1 MGGRRN
7 VRWKR
12 FSGIAI
18 LCLTY
23 SLFLGWTGDL
33 KKFGEEAKSVQTLSA
48 DFVQEKNLKILV
60 QPLVSKG
67 VFYFKKPDSL
77 RWEYKSPVRS
87 VLLMHNG
94 ETRRFLEGRDGVRE
108 DHGPGMQ
115 GMQVVMGEISLWLS
129 GHFGDNPDFKATVE
143 DNRAIVLTP
152 KSKSLSKFISR
163 IELLPSDRP
172 GVIRSVVLYEG
183 EDSYTTIRFE
193 NVRVNED
200 LPESLFEK
208 K

>member
-1 MGGRRN
+1 MSGRGKIRL
-7 VRWKR
+7 KGLL
-12 FSGIAI
+12 GIAV
-18 LCLTY
+18 LCLTC
-23 SLFLGWTGDL
+23 SLCLGWSGDL
-33 KKFGEEAKSVQTLSA
+33 KKFGEEANSIQTLSA

-67 VFYFKKPDSL
+67 IFYFKKPDSL
-77 RWEYKSPVRS
+77 RWEYKSPVHS

-108 DHGPGMQ
+108 DRGPGMQ

-143 DNRAIVLTP
+143 DNGAIVLTP
-152 KSKSLSKFISR
+152 RSKSLSQFISR
-163 IELLPSDRP
+163 IEMFPSDRP
-172 GVIRSVVLYEG
+172 GVIRSVILYEG

-193 NVRVNED
+193 NVKVNID
-200 LPESLFEK
+200 LPESLFLK

>member
-23 SLFLGWTGDL
+23 SLFVGWTGDL

-108 DHGPGMQ
+108 DHGPGVQ

-143 DNRAIVLTP
+143 DNG
-152 KSKSLSKFISR
+152 
-163 IELLPSDRP
+163 SDRIDAQVEISFQIHQP
-172 GVIRSVVLYEG
+172 DRVVSLRSSRCHSIRCSVRGRGFLYHHSIREREG
-183 EDSYTTIRFE
+183 E
-193 NVRVNED
+193 
-200 LPESLFEK
+200 
-208 K
+208 